1 MSTTR
6 WIKPQRYLKDTKALA
21 YRHKRQMHSSVQCF
35 WSTSASK
42 AWKKKRKAQSQSVKA
57 PRWCTREKHSAGLN
71 NIWQAKTP
79 DLPLLFCSTG
89 FHLNNMFPLT
99 ICKARAALVS
109 HTQHFQPWNTISIY
123 PNSEPE
129 SIFLSLFLPICG
141 FRDRRQCQGGWWWKQ
156 EIGVVVLWSPAGFL
170 MCVSGHV
177 NMMAEGNKGAALVN
191 FGSVGSWLQ
200 LLI

>member
-1 MSTTR
+1 MTTAR

-57 PRWCTREKHSAGLN
+57 PRWCTREKPSAGLN

-123 PNSEPE
+123 PNSEPV
-129 SIFLSLFLPICG
+129 SIFLLFFFLYVASETDGSARAAGDGSRKSGRWFYDHLLG
-141 FRDRRQCQGGWWWKQ
+141 FW
-156 EIGVVVLWSPAGFL
+156 
-170 MCVSGHV
+170 CVSVAMWTWWLRGTK
-177 NMMAEGNKGAALVN
+177 ELLLWTLV
-191 FGSVGSWLQ
+191 Q
-200 LLI
+200 